1 MTIDDKTRDENLQ
14 YDINRETAKISALS
28 SRKIDKYK
36 FLTGEEMSDRT
47 SYVYLF
53 SFGKSFWKK
62 LKIKVKSK
70 SNHLKSMR
78 KNQLNLMNLL
88 KRILDRDSTPLD
100 GQKKRFNKLVEEK
113 SYGFQNLKEKINP
126 NNLIYNYKTEGKK
139 SERSWW
145 SSKSNRFIY
154 KFKGW

>member
-28 SRKIDKYK
+28 SRKIDKYI
-36 FLTGEEMSDRT
+36 FLTGEEMSDRA

-62 LKIKVKSK
+62 LKIKAKSK

-88 KRILDRDSTPLD
+88 KRILKSTVHHLMD
-100 GQKKRFNKLVEEK
+100 KKKKFNKLVEEK
-113 SYGFQNLKEKINP
+113 SYEFQNLKEKINP

-139 SERSWW
+139 SERS
-145 SSKSNRFIY
+145 
-154 KFKGW
+154 

>member
-36 FLTGEEMSDRT
+36 FLTGEEMSDRA

-62 LKIKVKSK
+62 LKIKAKSK

-88 KRILDRDSTPLD
+88 KRILKSTVHHSMD
-100 GQKKRFNKLVEEK
+100 KKKKFNKLVEEK
-113 SYGFQNLKEKINP
+113 SYEFQNLKEKINP

-139 SERSWW
+139 SERS
-145 SSKSNRFIY
+145 
-154 KFKGW
+154 

>member
-1 MTIDDKTRDENLQ
+1 MHPIFHQILTFINL
-14 YDINRETAKISALS
+14 
-28 SRKIDKYK
+28 YK
-36 FLTGEEMSDRT
+36 KGTSKPYSFLVIQFLTGEEMSDRA

-62 LKIKVKSK
+62 LKIKAKSK

-88 KRILDRDSTPLD
+88 KRILKSTVHHLMD
-100 GQKKRFNKLVEEK
+100 KKKKFNKLVEEK
-113 SYGFQNLKEKINP
+113 SYEFQNLKEKINP

-139 SERSWW
+139 SERS
-145 SSKSNRFIY
+145 
-154 KFKGW
+154 

>member
-53 SFGKSFWKK
+53 SFGKRFWKK

-88 KRILDRDSTPLD
+88 KWRILKSTEIVHHLMD
-100 GQKKRFNKLVEEK
+100 KKKRFNKLVEEK

-139 SERSWW
+139 EKVR
-145 SSKSNRFIY
+145 KILVII
-154 KFKGW
+154 KIQ